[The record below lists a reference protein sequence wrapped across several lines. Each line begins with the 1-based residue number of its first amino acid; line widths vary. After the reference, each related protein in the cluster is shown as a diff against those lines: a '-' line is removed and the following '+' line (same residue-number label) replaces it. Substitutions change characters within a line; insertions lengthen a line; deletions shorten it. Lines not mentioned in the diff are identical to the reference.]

1 MAIKQL
7 ERKKTREVKE
17 RFSRKDQNA
26 FESSQKILPTIK
38 DILTPLLEYFNEND
52 DREVTR
58 DQPT

>member
-26 FESSQKILPTIK
+26 FESS
-38 DILTPLLEYFNEND
+38 
-52 DREVTR
+52 
-58 DQPT
+58 